1 MTLLT
6 VVPRGDPTGPG
17 EQLGLK
23 CHPKRQGRITGARH
37 ATLGPL
43 EKPVL
48 QEPYLGSLPI
58 FFLIFIYLA
67 APGLCRSPGGS
78 EGKMP
83 A

>member
-23 CHPKRQGRITGARH
+23 CHPERQGRMTGARH

-43 EKPVL
+43 EKLVL
-48 QEPYLGSLPI
+48 QEPHLDSLPN
-58 FFLIFIYLA
+58 FLKNIYLS
-67 APGLCRSPGGS
+67 GCTRSV
-78 EGKMP
+78 
-83 A
+83 